1 MIRTSLGF
9 ANEES
14 FSWYV
19 KYLAMKKHFTTDG
32 YDYHKYNG
40 KIRAS
45 YDKFRTRNDAY
56 FFEKLS
62 NREDPQSLMLANMI
76 VKPNV
81 WIREIVEDEGE
92 ERYVDWQRKIQ
103 SLSRNFTLDLENLDD
118 NYQANFSVINGQHP
132 LIMTMYMQK
141 KISLETLTILASI
154 SNIFPYWE
162 KEIVDK
168 IVARD
173 IIRLIKKYRPFLEI
187 DEKKFKNIIKKRF
200 F

>member
-1 MIRTSLGF
+1 
-9 ANEES
+9 
-14 FSWYV
+14 
-19 KYLAMKKHFTTDG
+19 MKKHFTTDG

-62 NREDPQSLMLANMI
+62 RKEDPQGLMLSNMI
-76 VKPNV
+76 VNPNA
-81 WIREIVEDEGE
+81 WIRQIVEDDGE
-92 ERYVDWQRKIQ
+92 EKYIEWQRKIQ
-103 SLSRNFTLDLENLDD
+103 SLSRIFATDLEKLDD

-132 LIMTMYMQK
+132 LVMTQYLQR
-141 KISLETLTILASI
+141 KISLETLAILASI

-173 IIRLIKKYRPFLEI
+173 LMRLLRKYKPFLDI
-187 DEKKFKNIIKKRF
+187 DEKKFKTIVKKRF